1 MKTLLTITSN
11 CALAANIS
19 MNVNATYE
27 LDGGLCKAI
36 RKYDPFQQPSEIW
49 PGLSAGY
56 ILGLSLRN
64 GWILPRL
71 PDITL
76 PYAS

>member
-11 CALAANIS
+11 RAIAANIS
-19 MNVNATYE
+19 MNGSTAYE

-56 ILGLSLRN
+56 ILGLYIRN